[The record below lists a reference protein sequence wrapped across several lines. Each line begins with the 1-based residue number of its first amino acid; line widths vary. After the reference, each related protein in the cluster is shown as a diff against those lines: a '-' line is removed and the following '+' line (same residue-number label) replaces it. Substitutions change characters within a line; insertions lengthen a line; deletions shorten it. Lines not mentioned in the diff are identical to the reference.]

1 MLYAGCILCC
11 ARYRG
16 DGRTY
21 LVCCETRYFQ
31 PISCLSLL
39 PWFYHYPCL
48 FTEYGLNVRSVNS
61 SINHNTIN
69 YAIPSLHLCF
79 QYIYIYGFWIIYIN
93 TRDYGIDFDDDTH
106 QVKAF
111 TCRCKS
117 QFCRDTSKK
126 RKASKSAGSKNNRMT
141 AHTAR

>member
-79 QYIYIYGFWIIYIN
+79 QYIYIWFLNHIYKYQGLWNWFWWWYPSSESIHMPLQKPVLSWYLKEEESIKICW
-93 TRDYGIDFDDDTH
+93 FKE
-106 QVKAF
+106 Q
-111 TCRCKS
+111 
-117 QFCRDTSKK
+117 
-126 RKASKSAGSKNNRMT
+126 
-141 AHTAR
+141 